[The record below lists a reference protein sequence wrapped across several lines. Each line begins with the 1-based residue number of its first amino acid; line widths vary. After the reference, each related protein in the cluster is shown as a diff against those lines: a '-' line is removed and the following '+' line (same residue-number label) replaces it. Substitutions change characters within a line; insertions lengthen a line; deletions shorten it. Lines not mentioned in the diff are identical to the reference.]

1 MAAVLVL
8 DFDGT
13 VLDTE
18 WPAYRA
24 AAELWAEFDIELAV
38 EDWAWR
44 IGTNGHDDPFT
55 ELEKRLGRRLDPAL
69 QEWRIARKNQLTDEA
84 PLRPGVQRW
93 LDDAH
98 RLGVPVGIASS
109 SPLSW
114 IERNLTR
121 LGLLDRFACFAC
133 VDELPAKPDP
143 TSFRHA
149 VEQLGG
155 DPGRSVAVE
164 DSGHGVTAAVE
175 AGLFTVAVPHDL
187 TSHMDLTIAHVQLT
201 SLEELTLEDALH
213 RAATLPTTRVSG
225 VVGPARRR
233 RSPR

>member
-1 MAAVLVL
+1 MTAVLVL

-13 VLDTE
+13 VIDTE

-24 AAELWAEFDIELAV
+24 AAELWGEFGIELSV

-69 QEWRIARKNQLTDEA
+69 QARRISRKNQLTDEA
-84 PLRPGVQRW
+84 PLRPGVRRW

-109 SPLSW
+109 SPSSW

-121 LGLLDRFACFAC
+121 LGLLDRFACIAC

-149 VEQLGG
+149 VVQLGG
-155 DPGRSVAVE
+155 DPAVSVAVE
-164 DSGHGVTAAVE
+164 DSEHGVTAAVE

-187 TSHMDLTIAHVQLT
+187 THHMDLTAAHLQLT
-201 SLEELTLEDALH
+201 SLDDLTLEDALE
-213 RAATLPTTRVSG
+213 RAASR
-225 VVGPARRR
+225 
-233 RSPR
+233 PR